1 LPNGNAIKKD
11 LSFVEYFAKV
21 NYTVNDNIVLGA
33 YVYYSPSVLNSG
45 ASGVFYGGTA
55 KYTWA
60 AFANGVQPYI
70 SGEVGRWDFGTTDAF
85 YGCTP
90 AFGGCLASNPG
101 GIPLPDYTTWN
112 VGFGWTWKVFT
123 VDLRYIDTDLSKADC
138 NAFTGDHTAVFSTAG
153 INAINGGNQSKWC
166 GSRFVARL
174 SADLTV
180 NTNLK

>member
-1 LPNGNAIKKD
+1 
-11 LSFVEYFAKV
+11 
-21 NYTVNDNIVLGA
+21 
-33 YVYYSPSVLNSG
+33 
-45 ASGVFYGGTA
+45 VFYGGTA

-90 AFGGCLASNPG
+90 VLGGCAAFNPG

-112 VGFGWTWKVFT
+112 VGLGWTWKVFT
-123 VDLRYIDTDLSKADC
+123 VDLRYIDTNLNKGNC
-138 NAFTGDHTAVFSTAG
+138 NAFTSDHTAVGPTGPNITS
-153 INAINGGNQSKWC
+153 INPTGVGSKWC
-166 GSRFVARL
+166 GGTFVARL